1 MENICLP
8 VTCIS
13 HFLLLSNRWVDQC
26 AGAHDANRRTEK
38 YSSVGQNW
46 AARYG
51 GNHDDSS
58 ALADF
63 MVEAWYD
70 EVSYDKRNTNR

>member
-1 MENICLP
+1 MNKASIIMITQRLK
-8 VTCIS
+8 ILY
-13 HFLLLSNRWVDQC
+13 FLMNRWVDQC
-26 AGAHDANRRTEK
+26 AGAHDDNRRTEK

-58 ALADF
+58 EQANL
-63 MVEAWYD
+63 MVQAWYD
-70 EVSYDKRNTNR
+70 EVSH

>member
-1 MENICLP
+1 MFNTTYI
-8 VTCIS
+8 TI
-13 HFLLLSNRWVDQC
+13 FYILLNRWVDQC
-26 AGAHDANRRTEK
+26 AGAHDDNRRTEK

-58 ALADF
+58 EQANL

-70 EVSYDKRNTNR
+70 EVSH

>member
-1 MENICLP
+1 MITSFYFP
-8 VTCIS
+8 K
-13 HFLLLSNRWVDQC
+13 HHRWVDQC
-26 AGAHDANRRTEK
+26 DGAHDENRKTDK

-58 ALADF
+58 ELADK
-63 MVEAWYD
+63 MVENWYN
-70 EVSYDKRNTNR
+70 EVR

>member
-1 MENICLP
+1 MIFYISDINIFFFQS
-8 VTCIS
+8 T
-13 HFLLLSNRWVDQC
+13 RWVDQC
-26 AGAHDANRRTEK
+26 AGAHDDNRRTEK

-58 ALADF
+58 VQANL

-70 EVSYDKRNTNR
+70 EVSLL